1 MAQIDDLIKE
11 LDDVIYKLKLKIIY
25 YQTENKDL
33 KMRLK
38 ELKEYVKGK

>member
-1 MAQIDDLIKE
+1 MTKIDDLIKE

-25 YQTENKDL
+25 YQSENKDL
-33 KMRLK
+33 KIRLK